1 MYHFNNCLLR
11 GLLLFAVGGRANSLS
26 RFRSEVT

>member
-11 GLLLFAVGGRANSLS
+11 GLLLFAVGGRGNSLS